1 MASNN
6 LEHEISIYNVS
17 CLIRRS
23 KLVDRV
29 CHCDNPS
36 KSFFLKNCSI
46 SPSPGILD
54 TLAEEEESN
63 SENEDDFVDIDL
75 VALQVAA

>member
-1 MASNN
+1 M
-6 LEHEISIYNVS
+6 
-17 CLIRRS
+17 
-23 KLVDRV
+23 
-29 CHCDNPS
+29 
-36 KSFFLKNCSI
+36 KSLFLKKF
-46 SPSPGILD
+46 PSPGILD

>member
-1 MASNN
+1 MG
-6 LEHEISIYNVS
+6 EIVVFK
-17 CLIRRS
+17 
-23 KLVDRV
+23 KLDLT
-29 CHCDNPS
+29 
-36 KSFFLKNCSI
+36 F
-46 SPSPGILD
+46 PSPGILD

>member
-1 MASNN
+1 MD
-6 LEHEISIYNVS
+6 EISVFKKL
-17 CLIRRS
+17 CLTF
-23 KLVDRV
+23 
-29 CHCDNPS
+29 P
-36 KSFFLKNCSI
+36 F
-46 SPSPGILD
+46 PGILD

>member
-1 MASNN
+1 MIVKYDNAQNTRWN
-6 LEHEISIYNVS
+6 EISLS
-17 CLIRRS
+17 D
-23 KLVDRV
+23 KL
-29 CHCDNPS
+29 CII
-36 KSFFLKNCSI
+36 F
-46 SPSPGILD
+46 PSPGILD

>member
-1 MASNN
+1 MIN
-6 LEHEISIYNVS
+6 H
-17 CLIRRS
+17 
-23 KLVDRV
+23 RV
-29 CHCDNPS
+29 IIPKKPNGMES
-36 KSFFLKNCSI
+36 VFFLKLCVI
-46 SPSPGILD
+46 FPSPGILD